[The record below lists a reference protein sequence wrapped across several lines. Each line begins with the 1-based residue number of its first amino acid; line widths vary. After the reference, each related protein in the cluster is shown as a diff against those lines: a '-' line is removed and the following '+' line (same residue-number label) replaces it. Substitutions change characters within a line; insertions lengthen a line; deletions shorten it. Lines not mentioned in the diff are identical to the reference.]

1 MNWLNYSEACARN
14 QAVILEQLA
23 PLLPTTGTLLEI
35 GSGSGQH
42 AVHFASALSRLRW
55 QPTDLPAN
63 LPALDANLKRF
74 GGDNI
79 APPLALDVT
88 QSPWPAAQADAIY
101 TANTLHIMG
110 WPQATALLQGAGRLL
125 TAGGLLCIYG
135 PFRYAGRYT
144 SASNA
149 EFDSWLQQRDPRSG
163 IRDFEAVNDQAL
175 AQGLILER
183 DIAMPANNQLL
194 VWRKGGIPGGRE

>member
-42 AVHFASALSRLRW
+42 AIHFAATLPQLRW
-55 QPTDLPAN
+55 QPTDLATN
-63 LPALDANLKRF
+63 LPALGANLLHF
-74 GGDNI
+74 GSDNI
-79 APPLALDVT
+79 DPPLVLDVT
-88 QSPWPAAQADAIY
+88 AELWPVTSANAVY
-101 TANTLHIMG
+101 SANTLHIMG
-110 WPQATALLQGAGRLL
+110 WPQVVALLQGTGRLL
-125 TAGGLLCIYG
+125 KRGGLLCIYG
-135 PFRYAGRYT
+135 PFRYQGQYT

-149 EFDSWLQQRDPRSG
+149 EFDHWLQQRDPQSG
-163 IRDFEAVNDQAL
+163 IRDFEAVNAQAL
-175 AQGLILER
+175 AQGLALER

-194 VWRKGGIPGGRE
+194 IWRKT